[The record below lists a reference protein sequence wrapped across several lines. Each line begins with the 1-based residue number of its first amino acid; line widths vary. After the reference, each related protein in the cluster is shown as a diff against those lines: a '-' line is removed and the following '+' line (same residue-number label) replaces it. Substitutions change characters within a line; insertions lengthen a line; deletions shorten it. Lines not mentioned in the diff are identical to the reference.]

1 MVSFTR
7 KKSGGTIHSNER
19 KVIMNKKV
27 LHTLEYDKIIDM
39 LVAEADSDPG
49 KDRARHLVPS
59 VKRHEIIEWQ
69 AQTTAAQIRILK
81 DRKPSFHGLRDPRRD
96 LRPLEKGGTL
106 GIGELLNICRLLEI
120 ARDTIAS
127 DARLRDLPHAEEDV
141 LSGHFRALIDVPD
154 LRAEITRC
162 IPAPDEIADDAS
174 AELSAIRRT
183 IRGMDARIREQLN
196 KTIASSSEMLRETLV
211 TVRDGRYCLPVRSEF
226 KSSFPGMIHDQSST
240 GSTFFIEPMAVV
252 NLNNELTEWF
262 AKEQT
267 EIQKILADLSN
278 LTAPYAADIEK
289 DFLLLSEL
297 DFIFAKASLS
307 VKMRAG
313 EPLFQGKYIQ
323 IRQGRHPLIPA
334 KQVVPIDVS
343 LGKDYDL
350 LVITGPNTGGK
361 TVTLKTVGL
370 LTLMGQA
377 GLHIPAGDRS
387 HLRVYDEV
395 FADIGDEQSIE
406 QSLSTFSSH
415 MTNTVSIL
423 KKASPRTLVLFD
435 ELGAGT
441 DPVEGA
447 ALAIAILD
455 HLHRRRITAMATTH
469 YSELK
474 LYALQEDGV
483 ENASCEFDVATLSP
497 TYRLLVG
504 IPGKSNAFAI
514 SSKLG
519 LSDDIIREAKRR
531 IGDEEKSFEDV
542 VSGLERSRVEAEKER
557 EKAVRFRENAE
568 GYKKKLEDKEE
579 KLEQSRDKIL
589 RRANEEAREILEKA
603 KKIAD
608 ESIRK
613 YNKWMNDPEA
623 LKAMEHERGALRDAM
638 NEVEEGLSATGPGSS
653 KRRKKSSKKPEEL
666 AVGDIVMV
674 HSMGVKGTIS
684 TAPSRGKCYVQIGI
698 LRSEVELTDL
708 EYLESET
715 KQAKKEA
722 SITQSRNLKMS
733 KAMTVHTEI
742 NLIGKT
748 VAEAIPLLD
757 KYIDDACIAH
767 LSQVRIIHG
776 MGTGALRAAVHDHL
790 RRNRAVESFRLGEQG
805 EGGYGATVAFLKQ

>member
-1 MVSFTR
+1 
-7 KKSGGTIHSNER
+7 
-19 KVIMNKKV
+19 MNKKV
-27 LHTLEYDKIIDM
+27 LHTLEYEKIIG
-39 LVAEADSDPG
+39 LLTAEADSDPG
-49 KDRARHLVPS
+49 KDKASHLIPS
-59 VKRHEIIEWQ
+59 SKRHEIIEWQ
-69 AQTTAAQIRILK
+69 AQTTAALNRILK
-81 DRKPSFHGLRDPRRD
+81 DDKPAFQGLRDPRRD
-96 LRPLEKGGTL
+96 LRPLEKGGVL

-120 ARDTIAS
+120 ARDSIAA
-127 DARLRDLPHAEEDV
+127 DEKLEDYEDV
-141 LSGHFRALIDVPD
+141 LSGQFRSLVDVPE
-154 LRAEITRC
+154 LRAEISRC
-162 IPAPDEIADDAS
+162 IIGPDEIADEAS
-174 AELSAIRRT
+174 SELSSIRRT

-196 KTIASSSEMLRETLV
+196 KTIAASSGMLRESLV

-278 LTAPYAADIEK
+278 LTAPYAAEIEK
-289 DFLLLSEL
+289 DFLLLAEL

-307 VKMRAG
+307 KKMRAS
-313 EPLFQGKYIQ
+313 EPLFQGKFIQ
-323 IRQGRHPLIPA
+323 IRQGRHPLIPS
-334 KQVVPIDVS
+334 KNVVPIDIS

-377 GLHIPAGDRS
+377 GLHIPANDRS

-455 HLHRRRITAMATTH
+455 HLHRKHITAMATTH

-519 LSDDIIREAKRR
+519 LSGDIIKEAKRR

-542 VSGLERSRVEAEKER
+542 VSGLEESRIEAERER

-603 KKIAD
+603 KKVAD

-623 LKAMEHERGALRDAM
+623 LKAMEHERGALRDAI
-638 NEVEEGLSATGPGSS
+638 NEVEEGLASTGPGNSS
-653 KRRKKSSKKPEEL
+653 RRRKSSKKPEEL
-666 AVGDIVMV
+666 TIGDIVMV

-684 TAPSRGKCYVQIGI
+684 TEPTRGKCYVQIGI
-698 LRSEVELTDL
+698 LRSEVELSDL

-748 VAEAIPLLD
+748 VAEAIPVLE
-757 KYIDDACIAH
+757 KYIDDASIAH
-767 LSQVRIIHG
+767 LSQIRIIHG
-776 MGTGALRAAVHDHL
+776 MGTGALRSAVHDHL
-790 RRNRAVESFRLGEQG
+790 KRNRAIESFRLGEQG
-805 EGGYGATVAFLKQ
+805 EGGYGATVATLR

>member
-1 MVSFTR
+1 
-7 KKSGGTIHSNER
+7 
-19 KVIMNKKV
+19 MNKKV
-27 LHTLEYDKIIDM
+27 LHTLEYEKIIG
-39 LVAEADSDPG
+39 LLTAEADSDPG
-49 KDRARHLVPS
+49 KDKASHLIPS
-59 VKRHEIIEWQ
+59 SKRHEIIEWQ
-69 AQTTAAQIRILK
+69 AQTTAALNRILK
-81 DRKPSFHGLRDPRRD
+81 DDKPAFHGLRDPRRD
-96 LRPLEKGGTL
+96 LRPLEKGGVL

-120 ARDTIAS
+120 ARDSIAA
-127 DARLRDLPHAEEDV
+127 DEKLEDYEDV
-141 LSGHFRALIDVPD
+141 LSGQFRSLVDVPE
-154 LRAEITRC
+154 LRAEISRC
-162 IPAPDEIADDAS
+162 IIGPDEIADEAS
-174 AELSAIRRT
+174 SELSSIRRT

-196 KTIASSSEMLRETLV
+196 KTIAASSGMLRESLV

-278 LTAPYAADIEK
+278 LTAPYAAEIEK
-289 DFLLLSEL
+289 DFLLLAEL

-307 VKMRAG
+307 KKMRAS
-313 EPLFQGKYIQ
+313 EPLFQGKFIQ
-323 IRQGRHPLIPA
+323 IRQGRHPLIPS
-334 KQVVPIDVS
+334 KNVVPIDIS

-377 GLHIPAGDRS
+377 GLHIPANDRS

-455 HLHRRRITAMATTH
+455 HLHRKHITAMATTH

-519 LSDDIIREAKRR
+519 LSGDIIKEAKRR

-542 VSGLERSRVEAEKER
+542 VSGLEESRIEAERER

-603 KKIAD
+603 KKVAD

-623 LKAMEHERGALRDAM
+623 LKAMEHERGALRDSI
-638 NEVEEGLSATGPGSS
+638 NEVEEGLASTGPGNSS
-653 KRRKKSSKKPEEL
+653 RRRKSSKKPEEL
-666 AVGDIVMV
+666 TIGDIVMV

-684 TAPSRGKCYVQIGI
+684 TEPTRGKCYVQIGI
-698 LRSEVELTDL
+698 LRSEVELSDL

-748 VAEAIPLLD
+748 VAEAIPVLE
-757 KYIDDACIAH
+757 KYIDDASIAH
-767 LSQVRIIHG
+767 LSQIRIIHG
-776 MGTGALRAAVHDHL
+776 MGTGALRSAVHDHL
-790 RRNRAVESFRLGEQG
+790 KRNRAIESFRLGEQG
-805 EGGYGATVAFLKQ
+805 EGGYGATVATLR